1 MFLGRTA
8 AGYAPAVR
16 ALALLVML
24 SACGV
29 VSASDPPKLDDSRP
43 HDPDLDLGATCPG
56 GPAAESLLATLP
68 DYVKELV
75 VLWPRAGCTRD
86 GGLPAARMTLV
97 NHQGEV
103 LTLTVLLR
111 ARGVTAEASDFQVL
125 TDGGAHRAELELAPS
140 PAHPHVLVRVAGAP
154 ATPREG
160 LEGPGDFL
168 DLPALVAAFDAL
180 L

>member
-1 MFLGRTA
+1 MISA
-8 AGYAPAVR
+8 SSA
-16 ALALLVML
+16 
-24 SACGV
+24 SAC
-29 VSASDPPKLDDSRP
+29 SAREAC
-43 HDPDLDLGATCPG
+43 PD
-56 GPAAESLLATLP
+56 GPTADALQAALP
-68 DYVKELV
+68 DHVKELV
-75 VLWPRAGCTRD
+75 LLWPRAGCTRQ
-86 GGLPAARMTLV
+86 GRHPAGRLTLV

-111 ARGVTAEASDFQVL
+111 PRDVTTEPSDYQVL
-125 TDGGAHRAELELAPS
+125 RDADVPRAELELAPS
-140 PAHPHVLVRVAGAP
+140 PDHPHVLVRVAGPP